1 MREDFDK
8 ANVETLSRVHHP
20 EYIRFIHDL
29 SKQVAVDGRT
39 IPFTPKVQKHL
50 TSLPLDETKD
60 SDDCDTSFS
69 KGSLS
74 AARRAVGAVCFAI
87 DRVLEGKNRNA
98 FCAVR
103 PPGHHAGLKGLIKGA
118 TSCGFCIFNNI
129 AAGAFHALERHS
141 LSRVAIVD
149 LDVHHGNGTQEIVS
163 TYAEPNQIFFF
174 SVHLYDHTSGLGKD
188 SSNGAS
194 QYEFYPGTGSRDR
207 LEHNVVNAPLM
218 PMWRKDR
225 KGSRGEDG
233 KSRSRGSGRR
243 GSGGIRLRR
252 RRLTR
257 PLRRAGRSNFRLTIS
272 EKLVPALRAFN
283 PELILLSSGFD
294 GANGDVGNCLK
305 TGARGNDTPGID
317 LAPSDFFWATKQ
329 IQEVAAVCCEG
340 RIVSVLEGGY
350 GVQTRRTST
359 REAGL
364 DRSNFARCVM
374 SQIAA
379 LVDHRMGRLQ
389 YGGTMGDQSSDDE
402 PLPRAATRAGID
414 QSDSDASSD
423 EGQGS
428 FSIASSSA
436 PPPPA
441 LAHSSAVEP
450 QTQVAD

>member
-8 ANVETLSRVHHP
+8 ANVETLSRVHHA

-29 SKQVAVDGRT
+29 SKQVAIDGRT
-39 IPFTPKVQKHL
+39 VPFTPKVQKHL

-69 KGSLS
+69 KGSLR
-74 AARRAVGAVCFAI
+74 AARRAVGAVTFAI
-87 DRVLEGKNRNA
+87 DRVLAGKNRNA

-129 AAGAFHALERHS
+129 AAGAFHALEKHG
-141 LSRVAIVD
+141 LQRVAIVD

-163 TYAEPNQIFFF
+163 TYAEPNQVFFF
-174 SVHLYDHTSGLGKD
+174 SVHLYDHTPGVGRD
-188 SSNGAS
+188 SSNGAG

-207 LEHNVVNAPLM
+207 LEHNVVNAPLV
-218 PMWRKDR
+218 PMWRKERGRDNDG
-225 KGSRGEDG
+225 KKSRGKKG
-233 KSRSRGSGRR
+233 RSSGVGRNR
-243 GSGGIRLRR
+243 ARR
-252 RRLTR
+252 RRVTR
-257 PLRRAGRSNFRLTIS
+257 PLRRAGRGNFRQTIS
-272 EKLVPALRAFN
+272 DRLVPALRAFN

-350 GVQTRRTST
+350 GVQKRRTSSHA
-359 REAGL
+359 AGL
-364 DRSNFARCVM
+364 DRTNFARCVM
-374 SQIAA
+374 SQIAG

-389 YGGTMGDQSSDDE
+389 YGATMGDQSSDDE
-402 PLPRAATRAGID
+402 PLPSAATKAGMG
-414 QSDSDASSD
+414 QSDSDMSAD

-428 FSIASSSA
+428 FNIVRSEG

-441 LAHSSAVEP
+441 MP
-450 QTQVAD
+450 QESEE